1 MLTIATVTAV
11 MILALSMI
19 SFRRVGGIYFWRVG
33 RVGGSFY
40 LSKTSAK
47 TVDTVAQ

>member
-1 MLTIATVTAV
+1 MLTIVTVTAV
-11 MILALSMI
+11 IIIALSMI

-40 LSKTSAK
+40 LSKNPAK
-47 TVDTVAQ
+47 TVDNMAT